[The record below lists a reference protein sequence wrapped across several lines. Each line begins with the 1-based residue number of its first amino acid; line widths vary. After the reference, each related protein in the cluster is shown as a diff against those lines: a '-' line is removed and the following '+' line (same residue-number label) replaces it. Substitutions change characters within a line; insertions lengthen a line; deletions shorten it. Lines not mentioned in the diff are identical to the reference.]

1 MPYKEPLRAIIR
13 ALQDTHDRAAGFRG
27 EGELASRWTK
37 LNCDCGTVLY
47 VNLRVL
53 NILRLRT
60 SSLEVR
66 GCFEMTAV
74 RAQTTPTTPMSDSD
88 RCRFDVQSVCMKA
101 WEVLGWAS
109 SGDTSDV
116 RRGQRV
122 PLQPCTGR

>member
-53 NILRLRT
+53 NNLRLRT
-60 SSLEVR
+60 SSLLR
-66 GCFEMTAV
+66 NDG
-74 RAQTTPTTPMSDSD
+74 R
-88 RCRFDVQSVCMKA
+88 
-101 WEVLGWAS
+101 AS
-109 SGDTSDV
+109 SDDAYDANV
-116 RRGQRV
+116 RLGSVSIRRPVRLHEG
-122 PLQPCTGR
+122 LGSFGLGEFG